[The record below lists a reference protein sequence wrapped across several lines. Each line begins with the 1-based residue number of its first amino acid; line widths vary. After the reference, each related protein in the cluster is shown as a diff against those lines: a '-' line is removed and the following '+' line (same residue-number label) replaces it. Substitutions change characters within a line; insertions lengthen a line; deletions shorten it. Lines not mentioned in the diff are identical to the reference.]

1 MIRVQLNLDG
11 SLDGNARLVSPRS
24 MPIGRRGVVVQR
36 ALTAVR
42 QCANYQLPAD
52 DYDEWKDIEV
62 TIGPLK

>member
-1 MIRVQLNLDG
+1 
-11 SLDGNARLVSPRS
+11 

-42 QCANYQLPAD
+42 QCANYQLPED

-62 TIGPLK
+62 TIGPLKGN

>member
-1 MIRVQLNLDG
+1 
-11 SLDGNARLVSPRS
+11 
-24 MPIGRRGVVVQR
+24 
-36 ALTAVR
+36 VR